1 MRVIERTTSDL
12 EKETVELYQQ
22 CKPLLDDGVTL
33 EKAVKT
39 VKGIRL
45 SSNIGN
51 NAWYKQFRDYAIANG
66 YKRKR

>member
-12 EKETVELYQQ
+12 ERETVELYQQ
-22 CKPLLDDGVTL
+22 CKPLLDDGVPI

-51 NAWYKQFRDYAIANG
+51 NAWYRRFRDYAVEQG
-66 YKRKR
+66 YVRKR